1 MVGGK
6 ALVVAVSGP
15 RLSYSAFTNAPESS
29 QFWESIQTAQE
40 MTKAIDIQG
49 LTMRGPSAL
58 PRIAL
63 AFSPG
68 ETGVRAEGEADGGF
82 ATAGTGTT

>member
-1 MVGGK
+1 MRLRIAIVSL
-6 ALVVAVSGP
+6 LVLVLTAS
-15 RLSYSAFTNAPESS
+15 
-29 QFWESIQTAQE
+29 AQE
-40 MTKAIDIQG
+40 MTKAMHIQG
-49 LTMRGPSAL
+49 LTMRGQSAL

-68 ETGVRAEGEADGGF
+68 ETGVRVEGEADGGF